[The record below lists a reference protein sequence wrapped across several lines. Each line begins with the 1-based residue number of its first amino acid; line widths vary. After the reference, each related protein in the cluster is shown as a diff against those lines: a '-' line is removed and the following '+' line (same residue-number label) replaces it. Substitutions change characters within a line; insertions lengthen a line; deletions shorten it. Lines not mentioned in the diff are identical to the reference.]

1 MALMVGVSGIRGL
14 VGDTLSPGLVL
25 EFAQAYAT
33 ALRGSSYLVARD
45 SRPSGEMYASVVAA
59 GLAACGAA
67 VTDLGIAMTPTAA
80 HAIRSGGFS
89 GGVVIT
95 ASHNPP
101 QWNGLKFLDENGLGP
116 DPARVAAVGDVR
128 ARHGYALVRS
138 GFQPMRRDHDAGKRH
153 VEAVLNLVEVDLR
166 SLRGMRVV
174 LDSVN
179 GAGGVVT
186 PSLFAS
192 LGCELTHIN
201 APPDGQFAHA
211 PEPIEENLGQ
221 LGEAVR
227 AAGAAVGFAQDPDAD
242 RLVVLDE
249 HGAYIGEEFTLA
261 LAVWSVLS
269 RRPGDVAAN
278 LSTSRMID
286 DIAARFGRK
295 VVRTPVGESHVARAI
310 LEKSCVVG
318 GEGNGGV
325 IDPRISPVRDSL
337 SGISQVLQLMSS
349 TRKPISALVTELPR
363 YVMIKQKYE
372 ATRDQI
378 DTAVGAIR
386 AALAGENIDACD
398 GVRVD
403 FAEGW
408 VHVRPS
414 NTEPIVRM
422 IAEARDAATAQRLL
436 HRVKEAG
443 GL

>member
-14 VGDTLSPGLVL
+14 VGETLTPTLVV

-33 ALRGSSYLVARD
+33 VLGGGKFIIARD
-45 SRPSGEMYASVVAA
+45 SRPSGEMYAQAVSV
-59 GLAACGAA
+59 GLTACGSA

-80 HAIRSGGFS
+80 HAIRAGGYS

-116 DPARVAAVGDVR
+116 DPARVSGVSDIR
-128 ARHGYALVRS
+128 ARGSYGLIKS
-138 GFQPMRRDHDAGKRH
+138 GFQTLRSDSDAGKRH
-153 VEAVLNLVEVDLR
+153 VDAVLAAVEVDLAA
-166 SLRGMRVV
+166 LRGMRVV

-186 PSLFAS
+186 PSFFTALR
-192 LGCELTHIN
+192 CELTHIN
-201 APPDGQFAHA
+201 ASPNGQFAHP

-227 AAGAAVGFAQDPDAD
+227 QAGAAVGFAQDPDAD

-249 HGAYIGEEFTLA
+249 KGGYIGEEFTLA
-261 LAVWSVLS
+261 LATWSVLS

-278 LSTSRMID
+278 LSTSRMVD

-310 LEKSCVVG
+310 LGQGCVVG

-337 SGISQVLQLMSS
+337 SGMSQVLQLMAA
-349 TRKPISALVTELPR
+349 TGKTISGLVAELPR

-372 ATRDQI
+372 APRDRI
-378 DTAVGAIR
+378 DAAVAAIR
-386 AALAGENIDACD
+386 AAFDGEKINASD

-403 FAEGW
+403 FADGW

-422 IAEARDAATAQRLL
+422 IGEAVDAATAGNLL
-436 HRVKEAG
+436 DKVKAAG
-443 GL
+443 KL